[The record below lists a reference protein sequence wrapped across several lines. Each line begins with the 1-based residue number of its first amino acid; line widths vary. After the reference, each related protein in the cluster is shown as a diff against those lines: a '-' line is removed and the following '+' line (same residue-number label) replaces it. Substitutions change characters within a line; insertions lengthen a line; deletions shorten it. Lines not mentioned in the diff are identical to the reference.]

1 MSNFD
6 ERTIEQF
13 LEKTG
18 MRSKLRGFV
27 YLKDAL
33 MLYGENTKALI
44 PITKKLYPVIAEKY
58 SITDKNVEVSIR
70 RTISKAWLENES
82 QFKHKMKNA
91 YDGDII
97 TKPTNTEFILNSAYL
112 LTLESHKSL

>member
-1 MSNFD
+1 MSKFD
-6 ERTIEQF
+6 ERTIEEF

-33 MLYGENTKALI
+33 LLYGKNTKALN

-70 RTISKAWLENES
+70 RTISKAWLENEK
-82 QFKHKMKNA
+82 QFKRKMKKA
-91 YDGDII
+91 YDGDMI

-112 LTLESHKSL
+112 LMLESQRPL